1 MASASPQALPIEQF
15 VCGASLRERQ
25 RRAHL
30 LDTRIGSGL
39 WHSHQMASAS
49 SQARAIEQF
58 VCGTPRRERQQQAH
72 SLDTW
77 IQSGPWYSH
86 QMASAL
92 PQALLIEQFVWNATM
107 EETAASPYIG
117 HTDPVE
123 SVGFSPDGQCIVSSG
138 DRSICMLNVTTGNT
152 ETTRHVHFTDHSVIN
167 EEGWI
172 CGSEG
177 QLLMWIPPLH
187 RAHLHRPS
195 NIWVAGE
202 YETRIDL
209 STFVHGRSW
218 TTCITVTL

>member
-1 MASASPQALPIEQF
+1 MVSASPQALPIEQF

-25 RRAHL
+25 RQAHL

-39 WHSHQMASAS
+39 WHSHQMASALP
-49 SQARAIEQF
+49 QARLIEQF
-58 VCGTPRRERQQQAH
+58 VCKAP
-72 SLDTW
+72 
-77 IQSGPWYSH
+77 
-86 QMASAL
+86 
-92 PQALLIEQFVWNATM
+92 M

-195 NIWVAGE
+195 NICVAGD
-202 YETRIDL
+202 YDTR
-209 STFVHGRSW
+209 F
-218 TTCITVTL
+218 